1 MRLGDLAHAER
12 LDYIGKLSKNRTSI
26 LATGGGNSVNT
37 SKLTI
42 SVGDYRDVVIPPDS
56 VIVADI
62 PYFQTREYRHNKDAF
77 DHEAF
82 YRFCEEMD
90 QPVFVCEYWCPPE
103 RFFCIAEFDRVSTFS
118 ATNNSMR
125 VVEKVFLANKWRDWW
140 NEHKKPD
147 PPVQKSLFDDIVAQ
161 I

>member
-1 MRLGDLAHAER
+1 MQKDLTLLENFQRTER
-12 LDYIGKLSKNRTSI
+12 LFSLS
-26 LATGGGNSVNT
+26 GGGNSMID

-42 SVGDYRDVVIPPDS
+42 SVGDYRDVEIPEDS
-56 VIVADI
+56 VIVCDI
-62 PYFQTREYRHNKDAF
+62 PYKGTREYRHNKDAF

-82 YRFCEEMD
+82 YLWAEAQT

-125 VVEKVFLANKWRDWW
+125 VKERVFMPNKWREWW
-140 NEHKKPD
+140 NQHKMMKEP
-147 PPVQKSLFDDIVAQ
+147 QQLNLFDYED
-161 I
+161 

>member
-1 MRLGDLAHAER
+1 M
-12 LDYIGKLSKNRTSI
+12 N
-26 LATGGGNSVNT
+26 N

-42 SVGDYRDVVIPPDS
+42 SVGDYRDVEIPEDS
-56 VIVADI
+56 VIVCDI
-62 PYFQTREYRHNKDAF
+62 PYKGTREYRHNKDAF

-82 YRFCEEMD
+82 YLWAEAQT

-125 VVEKVFLANKWRDWW
+125 VKERVFMPNKWREWW
-140 NEHKKPD
+140 ERHKKPEL
-147 PPVQKSLFDDIVAQ
+147 PKQLNIFDYED
-161 I
+161 

>member
-1 MRLGDLAHAER
+1 MIE
-12 LDYIGKLSKNRTSI
+12 
-26 LATGGGNSVNT
+26 

-42 SVGDYRDVVIPPDS
+42 SVGDYRDVEIPPDS
-56 VIVADI
+56 VIYCDP
-62 PYFQTREYRHNKDAF
+62 PYKNTREYRHNKDAF

-82 YRFCEEMD
+82 YLWAEAQT

-125 VVEKVFLANKWRDWW
+125 VKERVFMPSKWKEWW
-140 NEHKKPD
+140 ERHKKPEL
-147 PPVQKSLFDDIVAQ
+147 PKQLNLFDYED
-161 I
+161 